1 MMKHVSSILAFV
13 ALCCVCTGSAFA
25 AQDGV
30 WPLQT
35 RIDEIAAKGGGT
47 LVLTAG
53 EYHTGAIFF
62 KPGVN
67 LHLEKGATIIGVD
80 DAEGYPMRET
90 RIEGE
95 TCQYYPALVNADGCD
110 GFKIS
115 GEGVIDGHG
124 ANTWEEFWTKRAAA
138 RKKGGD
144 LRNKD
149 LMRPRVLYVSRS
161 KNVDISGVTFKNS
174 KFWTTHFYD
183 CEDVV
188 VHDCSILADVLKD
201 SKGKELKGPST
212 DAIDIDKCRRFTVR
226 NVDISVNDDG
236 VVVKGGKGA
245 WADDYTK
252 FPGNGPST
260 DVLVENCTFRY
271 PTHSALTLGSECPA
285 ATNVTMR
292 GCTMDGCGNM
302 LNLKMRTD
310 TPQHYANVLVE
321 NCRGKC
327 SVVLSAKAWRQYH
340 NAQGRSEEELKSFAN
355 DVTLRN
361 NMIEAPV
368 AIDMK
373 RKDARLE
380 VKNLNFDG
388 NVLYQTASNLPL
400 KHDGYV
406 VEKWGQGSGGRSQGC
421 NQTIKQ
427 SNNFL
432 VKAATR
438 RAFLYANYESNRWMN
453 APSYPFVRDPHFKFR
468 GLDVSRSPEPLKEWI
483 AATGANAVYLKRG
496 RPDAKLLR
504 ECAEL
509 GVPAY
514 GFLYGCDAAKW
525 SREKYDEFI
534 AAHPSSKGV
543 TPQKSW
549 EKGTM
554 CPSDPATREFFA
566 ATIREIA
573 ESGVAGV
580 VVCLW
585 DDYGLNCVCDRCK
598 ANGFAGNWG
607 WQVAFAV
614 KAWEDA
620 VSPLGKELIVRTWAS
635 GASHWLG
642 EEWVHAPG
650 YGGESGEPLSVW
662 GEAMRAAGK
671 SVKFQTKVYN
681 ADCQPDPPF
690 SALLQ
695 VAPRREIAEW
705 QITGQTVGLQYL
717 PASVVDQTARQM
729 RRVAELVSPEDG
741 VMMYAGSY
749 KRNGGYAALSDDL
762 NSVNVH
768 VWRQLSWNPTEDVE
782 SLWREW
788 AVPRHGTNAEAVI
801 AAMKSSERATVA
813 AFSPLGLGA
822 PTESFFAKSAERRE
836 SLLRY
841 TNRFFLPEGIAALAP
856 TKENIARVIAEKD
869 AALAQLKG
877 AGERFDWLRAQL
889 KVSRALDGALWRYF
903 HMRECAK
910 EGRINT
916 DDLSGIEADFET
928 VRSCVKDVCPGLGSP
943 IPLMRDIRDKARQ
956 LVPPPERTA
965 AKLAELFL
973 STSPDLYK
981 PQGYRG
987 GKAYGGSELVHYSV
1001 VSLWVNALEC
1011 AHIAGDTNLVQ
1022 RLVAAFE
1029 PAYGAKK
1036 IWMNDY
1042 RHVDLSI
1049 VGAIPLE
1056 IAILTG
1062 DKRAKEL
1069 GLMYADRQWEEPREG
1084 LDWGER
1090 WYDAIPLAD
1099 RHANWKKGFT
1109 PETRLW
1115 IDDMYMVTFLQSQAY
1130 RLTGDRKYIERA
1142 GKEMCM
1148 YLEKLQRPDG
1158 LFDHAPGAPFA
1169 WGRGNGWM
1177 AAAMAMNLRHLPA
1190 DSKWRAP
1197 ILKGYR
1203 KMMSALLKW
1212 QRPNGLWGQLVN
1224 DPESYDET
1232 SATAMFAYAFAE
1244 GAKAGV
1250 LNGEYKAAVEKAYAA
1265 LVARL
1270 DEYGNLPDV
1279 CVGTGWKNDR
1289 HHYLTRPRCIGDP
1302 HGQAPLLWLCG
1313 ALMRAE

>member
-1 MMKHVSSILAFV
+1 MRKHVSSILVFV
-13 ALCCVCTGSAFA
+13 VLCCVCAGSALA
-25 AQDGV
+25 AHGGA

-35 RIDEIAAKGGGT
+35 MINEIAAKGGGT

-53 EYHTGAIFF
+53 VYRTGAIFF

-161 KNVDISGVTFKNS
+161 KNVDVSGVTFKNS

-245 WADDYTK
+245 WADDYVK
-252 FPGNGPST
+252 FPGNGPSA

-327 SVVLSAKAWRQYH
+327 SVVLSAKAWSQYH
-340 NAQGRSEEELKSFAN
+340 NAQGRSEEELKSFA
-355 DVTLRN
+355 DGVTLRN

-368 AIDMK
+368 NIDMK

-380 VKNLNFDG
+380 VKNLKFDG
-388 NVLYQTASNLPL
+388 NVLYQMASNLPL

-406 VEKWGQGSGGRSQGC
+406 VEKSDIG
-421 NQTIKQ
+421 
-427 SNNFL
+427 L
-432 VKAATR
+432 VVKATTR

-468 GLDVSRSPEPLKEWI
+468 GLDISRSPEPLKEWI

-509 GVPAY
+509 GIPAY

-525 SREKYDEFI
+525 NREKYDAFV
-534 AAHPSSKGV
+534 AAHPSAKGV

-566 ATIREIA
+566 ATMRELVGA
-573 ESGVAGV
+573 PLRGDRSGRVECASTLAGV

-607 WQVAFAV
+607 RQVAFAV
-614 KAWEDA
+614 KSWEDA
-620 VSPLGKELIVRTWAS
+620 VTPLGKELIVRTWAS

-642 EEWVHAPG
+642 DEWVHAPG
-650 YGGESGEPLSVW
+650 YGGESGEPFAVW
-662 GEAMRAAGK
+662 GEAMRTAGK

-729 RRVAELVSPEDG
+729 RRAAELVSPEDG
-741 VMMYAGSY
+741 VMIYTGAY
-749 KRNGGYAALSDDL
+749 HRNDGYAALSDDL
-762 NSVNVH
+762 NSVNIH
-768 VWRQLSWNPTEDVE
+768 VWRQLSWNPNDDVE

-788 AVPRHGTNAEAVI
+788 ALPRHSASAEAVI

-822 PTESFFAKSAERRE
+822 PTESHFAKSVERRE

-856 TKENIARVIAEKD
+856 AKENIARVIAEKD

-877 AGERFDWLRAQL
+877 DGERFDWLRAQL

-903 HMRECAK
+903 HLRECAK
-910 EGRINT
+910 EGRIDT
-916 DDLSGIEADFET
+916 DDLAGIEADFET

-943 IPLMRDIRDKARQ
+943 IPLMRDILDKARQ
-956 LVPPPERTA
+956 LVPSPERTA

-1090 WYDAIPLAD
+1090 WYDAIPLAE
-1099 RHANWKKGFT
+1099 RHENWEKGFT

-1148 YLEKLQRPDG
+1148 YLEKLQRKDG

-1177 AAAMAMNLRHLPA
+1177 AAAMAMNLRHIPE

-1289 HHYLTRPRCIGDP
+1289 RHYLTRPRCIGDP

-1313 ALMRAE
+1313 ALMGSK

>member
-1 MMKHVSSILAFV
+1 MSL
-13 ALCCVCTGSAFA
+13 L
-25 AQDGV
+25 
-30 WPLQT
+30 L
-35 RIDEIAAKGGGT
+35 
-47 LVLTAG
+47 
-53 EYHTGAIFF
+53 
-62 KPGVN
+62 
-67 LHLEKGATIIGVD
+67 
-80 DAEGYPMRET
+80 
-90 RIEGE
+90 
-95 TCQYYPALVNADGCD
+95 
-110 GFKIS
+110 
-115 GEGVIDGHG
+115 
-124 ANTWEEFWTKRAAA
+124 AAA
-138 RKKGGD
+138 VTYQ
-144 LRNKD
+144 LA
-149 LMRPRVLYVSRS
+149 
-161 KNVDISGVTFKNS
+161 SG
-174 KFWTTHFYD
+174 
-183 CEDVV
+183 
-188 VHDCSILADVLKD
+188 
-201 SKGKELKGPST
+201 
-212 DAIDIDKCRRFTVR
+212 
-226 NVDISVNDDG
+226 
-236 VVVKGGKGA
+236 
-245 WADDYTK
+245 
-252 FPGNGPST
+252 
-260 DVLVENCTFRY
+260 
-271 PTHSALTLGSECPA
+271 
-285 ATNVTMR
+285 
-292 GCTMDGCGNM
+292 
-302 LNLKMRTD
+302 
-310 TPQHYANVLVE
+310 
-321 NCRGKC
+321 
-327 SVVLSAKAWRQYH
+327 
-340 NAQGRSEEELKSFAN
+340 
-355 DVTLRN
+355 
-361 NMIEAPV
+361 
-368 AIDMK
+368 
-373 RKDARLE
+373 
-380 VKNLNFDG
+380 
-388 NVLYQTASNLPL
+388 LPL
-400 KHDGYV
+400 KHDGYI
-406 VEKWGQGSGGRSQGC
+406 VERIDGC
-421 NQTIKQ
+421 EIRDEKSRKQSNNQTIKQ
-427 SNNFL
+427 SNIFV
-432 VKAATR
+432 VKAASE

-453 APSYPFVRDPHFKFR
+453 ASSYPFVRDPHFKFR
-468 GLDVSRSPEPLKEWI
+468 ALDVSRSPEPMKEWI

-496 RPDAKLLR
+496 RPDAKRLR

-525 SREKYDEFI
+525 NRERYDEFV

-543 TPQKSW
+543 TPPKSW

-585 DDYGLNCVCDRCK
+585 DDYGLNCACDRCK

-607 WQVAFAV
+607 RQVAFAV
-614 KAWEDA
+614 KAWEGA
-620 VSPLGKELIVRTWAS
+620 VKPLGKELIVRTWAS

-642 EEWVHAPG
+642 DEWVHAPG

-662 GEAMRAAGK
+662 GEAMNSAGK
-671 SVKFQTKVYN
+671 GVKFQTKVYN

-695 VAPRREIAEW
+695 VASRREIAEW

-762 NSVNVH
+762 NSVNIH
-768 VWRQLSWNPTEDVE
+768 VWRQLSWNPNEDVE

-801 AAMKSSERATVA
+801 AAMKSSERAAVA

-822 PTESFFAKSAERRE
+822 PTESFFANSAERRE

-856 TKENIARVIAEKD
+856 TKANIARVVEEKD
-869 AALAQLKG
+869 AAIADL
-877 AGERFDWLRAQL
+877 ERSLVGRDDPIAPQRFGWLLAQL

-903 HMRECAK
+903 HLRECAK
-910 EGRINT
+910 EGRL
-916 DDLSGIEADFET
+916 DAEDLAGIEADFET
-928 VRSCVKDVCPGLGSP
+928 VRAICNETCPGLGSP
-943 IPLMRDIRDKARQ
+943 VPLMRDIRDKARH

-987 GKAYGGSELVHYSV
+987 GKAYGGGELVHYSV

-1011 AHIAGDTNLVQ
+1011 AHIAGDSNLVR

-1029 PAYGAKK
+1029 PAYGEKK
-1036 IWMNDY
+1036 TWMNGY

-1084 LDWGER
+1084 LDWGKR
-1090 WYDAIPLAD
+1090 WYDAIPLAE
-1099 RHANWKKGFT
+1099 RHANWEKGYS
-1109 PETRLW
+1109 PETRMW

-1190 DSKWRAP
+1190 DSEWRAP

-1244 GAKAGV
+1244 GAKAGI

-1289 HHYLTRPRCIGDP
+1289 NHYLTRPRCIGDP

>member
-1 MMKHVSSILAFV
+1 MY
-13 ALCCVCTGSAFA
+13 TGLAFA
-25 AQDGV
+25 AHGSA
-30 WPLQT
+30 WPLQK

-53 EYHTGAIFF
+53 EYRTGAIFF

-67 LHLEKGATIIGVD
+67 LHLEKGAAIVGVD
-80 DAEGYPMRET
+80 EPDGYPVCET

-144 LRNKD
+144 LRNKA

-183 CEDVV
+183 CENVV
-188 VHDCSILADVLKD
+188 VHDCTILADVLKD
-201 SKGKELKGPST
+201 SKGNELKGPST

-245 WADDYTK
+245 WADDYVK

-327 SVVLSAKAWRQYH
+327 SVVLSAKAWSQYH

-373 RKDARLE
+373 RKDTRLE
-380 VKNLNFDG
+380 VKNLKFDG
-388 NVLYQTASNLPL
+388 NVFYQTTDNLPL

-406 VEKWGQGSGGRSQGC
+406 VEWGTGKGDRGLGNGEWLARRSLGEGGG
-421 NQTIKQ
+421 TG
-427 SNNFL
+427 NFV
-432 VKAATR
+432 VKATTR

-453 APSYPFVRDPHFKFR
+453 ASSYPFVRDPHFKFR

-525 SREKYDEFI
+525 NRERYDEFI
-534 AAHPSSKGV
+534 AAYPSSKGV

-566 ATIREIA
+566 AAIREIA
-573 ESGVAGV
+573 ESDVAGV

-607 WQVAFAV
+607 RQVAFAV

-620 VSPLGKELIVRTWAS
+620 IIPLDKELIVRTWAS

-642 EEWVHAPG
+642 DEWVHAPG
-650 YGGESGEPLSVW
+650 YGGESGEPLAVW
-662 GEAMRAAGK
+662 GEAMRTAGK

-695 VAPRREIAEW
+695 VAPCREIAEW

-729 RRVAELVSPEDG
+729 RRVAELVSSEDG

-768 VWRQLSWNPTEDVE
+768 VWRQLSWNPNEDVE

-788 AVPRHGTNAEAVI
+788 AVPRHGTNAESVI
-801 AAMKSSERATVA
+801 AAMKSSEKATVA

-822 PTESFFAKSAERRE
+822 PTESFFANTAERRE

-856 TKENIARVIAEKD
+856 TKENIARVIAGKD

-877 AGERFDWLRAQL
+877 DGERFDWLRAQL

-910 EGRINT
+910 EGRIDT
-916 DDLSGIEADFET
+916 DDLAGIEADFET
-928 VRSCVKDVCPGLGSP
+928 VRANAKDICPGLGSP

-987 GKAYGGSELVHYSV
+987 GKAYGGSQLVHYSV

-1011 AHIAGDTNLVQ
+1011 AHIAGDTNLVR

-1029 PAYGAKK
+1029 PAYGEKK
-1036 IWMNDY
+1036 IWMNGY

-1090 WYDAIPLAD
+1090 WYDAIPLAE
-1099 RHANWKKGFT
+1099 RHANWEKGFT

-1232 SATAMFAYAFAE
+1232 SATAMFAYAFAV